1 VSVLPFADSLVSDPV
16 TIFVVTLAKFLLE
29 LVKSDLDDVIFKKL
43 EHRSLSK
50 FEDIITMSVAVKRS
64 PTSKTPK
71 SPTSAS
77 VLSPKGRNGASPRPR
92 LATIAWK
99 EEKAD
104 V

>member
-1 VSVLPFADSLVSDPV
+1 VRFTDSLVSDPV

-43 EHRSLSK
+43 EHRSVSK
-50 FEDIITMSVAVKRS
+50 FEDIITMSAAVKRS
-64 PTSKTPK
+64 PTSKIIKSVTSTTAL
-71 SPTSAS
+71 SPTKRKPTSPS
-77 VLSPKGRNGASPRPR
+77 VR

-99 EEKAD
+99 EEKPD